1 MNDDIYETKLKSTTV
16 EDVEDC
22 KSENLCKENTSIENA
37 KLIKNVKGDKKW
49 YIEWI
54 KSFVIA
60 ILLAFLVKSFVVE
73 ATKVSGTSMNNT
85 LNDGDRLIISKI
97 TMKFR
102 ELKRGDIVVMKYDEK
117 SYFIK
122 RVIGLPG
129 DNIQILDGKVYIN
142 GELFKEDYI
151 NGEYTETGS
160 DSEWIIGK
168 DEYFLMGDNR
178 LPGKSRDSRE
188 FGLVN
193 INRIKGVAV
202 FRFYPFGESFGGLR

>member
-1 MNDDIYETKLKSTTV
+1 MNDDIYETELKSTTV

-54 KSFVIA
+54 KSFIIA